1 MAPGSKA
8 PQLKWTQEEYDVLI
22 EMTNDQLKLE
32 AQDASMQIPWST
44 HWKNVSS
51 RLKELGCNRT
61 PTACRGIWRRGV
73 QEQQANR
80 EAAGQD
86 WDETEHEILVHMTK
100 KQLELEEAD
109 PANVIPWP
117 KHWKKVSLQLD
128 ESGYVRTPN
137 NCDAYWQLVENDV
150 MEDPSGLGGE
160 DDGALDDVDEGGE
173 SPEAKARVEN
183 EEEAPASGL
192 AVASPQASS
201 KTGMWS
207 LEEYECL
214 LSLLKARRQLE
225 ARERLEIL
233 IGSRFWTEISR
244 SHQANGFDRS
254 WEACKTFWSRQ
265 GRQRSGYDERVEHS
279 AKSGI
284 QSTIQPISES
294 SATNSSTS
302 SNAAPSSDRSKPP
315 SLSSLW
321 SPVNETDVEES
332 IVVSLSPVIDVFEKF
347 QKNHSDLSPDVNSAV
362 PKSTA
367 PVVNDLRPDQEQ
379 AQSKQS
385 NHCCHFTS

>member
-1 MAPGSKA
+1 MS
-8 PQLKWTQEEYDVLI
+8 L
-22 EMTNDQLKLE
+22 
-32 AQDASMQIPWST
+32 
-44 HWKNVSS
+44 

-86 WDETEHEILVHMTK
+86 WDESEHEILVRMTK

-173 SPEAKARVEN
+173 RPEAKPRVDN
-183 EEEAPASGL
+183 EEVLPSRLG
-192 AVASPQASS
+192 VASPQASS
-201 KTGMWS
+201 KTGLWS
-207 LEEYECL
+207 LEEYESL
-214 LSLLKARRQLE
+214 LSLLRARRQLE
-225 ARERLEIL
+225 AREGLEIL
-233 IGSRFWTEISR
+233 TGTRLWIEITR

-254 WEACKTFWSRQ
+254 WEACKTFWNRQ
-265 GRQRSGYDERVEHS
+265 GRQRSGYNERVDVS
-279 AKSGI
+279 PKSSI
-284 QSTIQPISES
+284 QSTIQPISEPV
-294 SATNSSTS
+294 ATNSSTS
-302 SNAAPSSDRSKPP
+302 SNATSNPP

-347 QKNHSDLSPDVNSAV
+347 QKNHSDVSPDVNSAV

-367 PVVNDLRPDQEQ
+367 PVVSDLEPDQEQ